1 MSIRHGQYSPNDMRS
16 MSRNPNSPHFKAGRD
31 NRSNQL
37 NPQHPS
43 FGHSHAGSGLQHEG
57 ASMPRKLVDMARNAP
72 RHLGGYS
79 VLERLSEMGLGSML
93 SRSLVRMPGVSSAIM
108 SPSFVIA
115 YSVLPGAVASL
126 GGEPVPSGR
135 VDRREFTL
143 VLCRPTPEDRN
154 CLAAL
159 NRAQMQYPEI
169 RWRVVD
175 GIDPRPQT
183 IDCRDFGSHVPLH
196 VPLDLV
202 RLTWR
207 GEDPP
212 YCAMRLTPET
222 DIDRDAIQLVCPAP
236 FFDTHSM
243 VQLNR
248 DGRIRMED
256 LVGLNALED
265 LQDPTRHIR
274 GLL

>member
-1 MSIRHGQYSPNDMRS
+1 MSRRHGQYSSNDMRS

-43 FGHSHAGSGLQHEG
+43 FGLSRAGSVIQHEG
-57 ASMPRKLVDMARNAP
+57 ASMPRELVDMAGNAP
-72 RHLGGYS
+72 CHLRGYS
-79 VLERLSEMGLGSML
+79 FLERLDDMGLGSML
-93 SRSLVRMPGVSSAIM
+93 ARSLVRTPGVFSAIR
-108 SPSFVIA
+108 SPRSVIA
-115 YSVLPGAVASL
+115 YGVMPSRVASP
-126 GGEPVPSGR
+126 GGEPGSSGLVGR
-135 VDRREFTL
+135 CEFTL
-143 VLCRPTPEDRN
+143 VLCRPTRADQN

-159 NRAQMQYPEI
+159 KRAQGQYPEI
-169 RWRVVD
+169 QWRVVD
-175 GIDPRPQT
+175 GIDPRPQI
-183 IDCRDFGSHVPLH
+183 IDCRDFSGCAPIHVPLNI
-196 VPLDLV
+196 V

-212 YCAMRLTPET
+212 HCAMRLTPET
-222 DIDRDAIQLVCPAP
+222 DVDGDAIQLVCSAP

-243 VQLNR
+243 IQLNR
-248 DGRIRMED
+248 DGRIRVED

-274 GLL
+274 GLM